1 MEIFTLLDWGSDLL
15 QKPRLR
21 YPYFIMCKQRV
32 DGRKL
37 IFLTLTLLVGAFLFV
52 NQPLFAQTQSIGSQQ
67 QTGQVGESGTA
78 SDFNNDVQLGVQNLV
93 LNPIAQVQQ
102 KEIGSQDYKSTWD
115 EFGTNVLIDG
125 TTPPAEVD
133 RKIIEDTIQAVQI
146 EETYNQQ
153 EVQYLENTHLT
164 PEEIQAMEE
173 SGGSDVPP
181 GEFIDPNPSAE
192 SNPDVSVSA
201 SEDQGQNNVEESTT
215 TETSAFQATSTPGT
229 DAFTPELSTS
239 SEETIF
245 DAILQG
251 EQTLVNP
258 GPESTPPPPEPI
270 PSESPPVQ

>member
-1 MEIFTLLDWGSDLL
+1 
-15 QKPRLR
+15 
-21 YPYFIMCKQRV
+21 MCKQRV
-32 DGRKL
+32 GSRKL
-37 IFLTLTLLVGAFLFV
+37 IFSTLTLLAGAFLFV
-52 NQPLFAQTQSIGSQQ
+52 NQSLFAQTQPIGNQQ

-78 SDFNNDVQLGVQNLV
+78 NDFNNDVRLGMQNLAV
-93 LNPIAQVQQ
+93 NPAAQVQQ

-133 RKIIEDTIQAVQI
+133 RKITEDTIQAVQI

-153 EVQYLENTHLT
+153 EVQYLENAHVA

-215 TETSAFQATSTPGT
+215 TETSTFQATSTSGA
-229 DAFTPELSTS
+229 DVFTPELSTS

-258 GPESTPPPPEPI
+258 SPEPTPPPPEPI
-270 PSESPPVQ
+270 PSESPPMQ